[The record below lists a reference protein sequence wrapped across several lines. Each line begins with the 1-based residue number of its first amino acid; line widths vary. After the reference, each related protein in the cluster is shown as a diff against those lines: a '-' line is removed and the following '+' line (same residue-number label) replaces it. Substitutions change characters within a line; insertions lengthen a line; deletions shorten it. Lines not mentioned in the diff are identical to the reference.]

1 MPLGGPPC
9 SPRIIY
15 ISCFGSSFSSLAI
28 AITAILTSPSTPSRS
43 MLPMISEK
51 SMTRSSPLIITIISP
66 SSIST
71 LTSISSGWTVVVL
84 VRTFAVLLHPP
95 INITELIAIVVI
107 INFMPNLLFRLGLLS
122 ITKKII
128 SNWKFIRRLEN
139 IQSTCGLFA

>member
-1 MPLGGPPC
+1 
-9 SPRIIY
+9 
-15 ISCFGSSFSSLAI
+15 
-28 AITAILTSPSTPSRS
+28 